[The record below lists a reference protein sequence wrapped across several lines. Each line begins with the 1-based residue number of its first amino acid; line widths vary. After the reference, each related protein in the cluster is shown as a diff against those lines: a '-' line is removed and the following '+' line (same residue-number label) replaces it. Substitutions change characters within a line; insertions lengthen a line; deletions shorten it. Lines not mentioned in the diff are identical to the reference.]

1 MTGAV
6 QGVRATRFASAEP
19 LYLPPFR
26 VAALS
31 LDAVSRLD
39 RQRLSWERLRKRIHG
54 VVNRANASNAGAC
67 ALDLLRL
74 NIVRGTGLLCRS
86 LLRAQVVSQNF
97 TPVYA
102 AIVAA
107 VNARVP
113 EVGEVVVARVIKQ
126 LKRGIEES
134 DRGACVASVK
144 FIAHLFNQSVVDEG
158 LPLEVMNVL
167 IGAVSDDSVELL
179 VTLVKDCG
187 AVLDEADPRNL
198 DAVLQ
203 SLRRLVQ
210 EGEVSTRIQYL
221 VDGLLALKRSA
232 FKGCERVPNELDL
245 VPDEDRII
253 HTAIFGKDD
262 EGETHPELDA
272 FQFEDDWEEAEM
284 RYAEFRLDVL
294 GELDDLLF
302 EDVIADAADAEVS
315 EGATVLAGSD
325 VAGSESLPTATSVR
339 GPVVEAKPKDMTEDD
354 VVTFRRKVY
363 LQIMSAVG
371 YEECAH
377 KLAQF
382 MRSYRGHENELCN
395 MIIECCSQERTFM
408 RYYGLVGK
416 QFCLLNRRYVER
428 FEEAFAEHYSTIHQ
442 FSSRKIRN
450 MANFYAF
457 LLCSD
462 AMPWNIFGVVVLSED
477 ETTSSS
483 RIFLKHVVQ
492 EISRTLTLP
501 VMKERL
507 QDERLRPYLN
517 GLMPSTVPVNMRFA
531 INFFTAVGLGP
542 LTDDM
547 RAKLREIPLQSAA
560 AVASGAGGRDDDPMS
575 SSSSSSLSSSSSS
588 DLSPSSYSSG
598 SDAVRRARH
607 QKRAQSPIHAGR
619 GRTEYRIEEPA
630 LKVPRLDGGERNWM
644 RNSGGPPGARVDG
657 ARGCGEP
664 VGDFSADGRGRGRG
678 REHFGVQKSGGVGS
692 RGGGRGRGT
701 QLTVPAWVTEAKKR
715 SEAESRALVP
725 EVARSPPP
733 PPPPR
738 RRGREPSPDPERYR
752 YRDRSMSRSKS
763 PSRTPPRFRD
773 QDRSPSPR
781 RASNGHDFRRRHSP
795 SRSQWSPGD
804 YGRSG
809 RVGNGG
815 YDRVGRGGRIDG
827 AGAAQGRDERF
838 REIDQVEDR
847 YRGQRE
853 RRLSPGRRS
862 TGQDQGRYLRHGM
875 SRSPSPIRSPSRT
888 PERRYDGRDNY
899 YDRDHGNGVSGSRD
913 RRDDQRSH
921 ERDWNDESGKRVRA
935 PVRGRVDDDGY
946 FVRERSGGRR

>member
-1 MTGAV
+1 MGAV
-6 QGVRATRFASAEP
+6 QGVRASRFASAEP

-107 VNARVP
+107 LNARVP

-179 VTLVKDCG
+179 VVFVKECG
-187 AVLDEADPRNL
+187 AVLGEADPRNL

-221 VDGLLALKRSA
+221 VDGLLALKRSG
-232 FKGCERVPNELDL
+232 FKGCERVPEELEL

-253 HTAIFGKDD
+253 HSSIFGKDD

-302 EDVIADAADAEVS
+302 EDAIADAAEVRD
-315 EGATVLAGSD
+315 GASVHAGSD
-325 VAGSESLPTATSVR
+325 VAASGSLPTAASGR

-382 MRSYRGHENELCN
+382 MRSYRGQEGELCN

-442 FSSRKIRN
+442 FGSRKIRN

-483 RIFLKHVVQ
+483 RIFLMYIVQ

-517 GLMPSTVPVNMRFA
+517 GLMPSTVPANMRFA
-531 INFFTAVGLGP
+531 INFFTAIGLGP
-542 LTDDM
+542 LTDDI
-547 RAKLREIPLQSAA
+547 RAKLREIPLQNVAA
-560 AVASGAGGRDDDPMS
+560 GAPGAGGRDDDPMS
-575 SSSSSSLSSSSSS
+575 SSSSSSLSSSSSE
-588 DLSPSSYSSG
+588 LSPSSYSSG
-598 SDAVRRARH
+598 SDAGGRTHH
-607 QKRAQSPIHAGR
+607 QKRPQSPIHAGR
-619 GRTEYRIEEPA
+619 GQMDYRNEEPA

-664 VGDFSADGRGRGRG
+664 VDDLSAGGRGRGRG
-678 REHFGVQKSGGVGS
+678 REHFGGQKSGGVGI
-692 RGGGRGRGT
+692 RGGGRGRGA

-715 SEAESRALVP
+715 SEAESRAPVP
-725 EVARSPPP
+725 ARARSPPP

-752 YRDRSMSRSKS
+752 YRDRGRSRSRS

-781 RASNGHDFRRRHSP
+781 RASNGHDFRQRHSP
-795 SRSQWSPGD
+795 SRSHCSPGK

-809 RVGNGG
+809 RVDNRE

-827 AGAAQGRDERF
+827 SGAAESRDERF
-838 REIDQVEDR
+838 REIDQVDDR

-862 TGQDQGRYLRHGM
+862 AGQDEGRYVRRGM

-888 PERRYDGRDNY
+888 PERRYDGRDSY
-899 YDRDHGNGVSGSRD
+899 YDLDRGNDVSGTRD

-921 ERDWNDESGKRVRA
+921 GRDWDDESGKRVRA
-935 PVRGRVDDDGY
+935 PVRGRVDDGGY
-946 FVRERSGGRR
+946 FDRERSGGRR